1 MPLEPHIHV
10 AEHIYTDRGAYHFQ
24 LETNYITVSSCT
36 DFNCRRAN
44 PSKGRHFTDTL
55 SAIPMMT
62 SSNGNIFSVTG
73 PLCGE
78 FTGQLWISL
87 QRQVT
92 RSFDVFFDLRLNKQ
106 LSKQSQMWWFDTSSR
121 QFYDVTVM
129 PTSCE
134 GNHWSSVDCQYK
146 SPVMTQH
153 QMCHV
158 KRAKGKRDQTTFK
171 GNRRDYFRPYLLPL
185 PFCVS
190 PHVLDIGVERYSGE
204 NVIRNKEDEQ
214 HTSKDNPTSQWHID
228 TDLVSCWLYA
238 F

>member
-1 MPLEPHIHV
+1 MRNISNWKPIILL
-10 AEHIYTDRGAYHFQ
+10 YHPALISIAGEQTPVEDVISRKHFLQ
-24 LETNYITVSSCT
+24 YPWWRHQMETFSALLALCAGNSPVSCE
-36 DFNCRRAN
+36 F
-44 PSKGRHFTDTL
+44 PSKGKWRGALMFSL
-55 SAIPMMT
+55 ICVWI
-62 SSNGNIFSVTG
+62 NGWVNNRKSG
-73 PLCGE
+73 
-78 FTGQLWISL
+78 
-87 QRQVT
+87 
-92 RSFDVFFDLRLNKQ
+92 DLRRLCAN
-106 LSKQSQMWWFDTSSR
+106 
-121 QFYDVTVM
+121 YDVTVM

-171 GNRRDYFRPYLLPL
+171 GNWRDYFRPDLLPL

-204 NVIRNKEDEQ
+204 NVISNKEDEQ

-228 TDLVSCWLYA
+228 TDLVWCWLYA